1 MYDIKAGICSSTADP
16 VIVREM
22 GATAHVD
29 GKNCLGPVVGDYAM
43 AVACQKAREFG
54 VGWVVAKGKCEL
66 TSTVYY
72 CRLDKTIYF
81 THWIVSFGVWNF
93 RIRAICMFLSL

>member
-66 TSTVYY
+66 TSTV
-72 CRLDKTIYF
+72 LLLQ
-81 THWIVSFGVWNF
+81 
-93 RIRAICMFLSL
+93 IR